1 MTVIVVVVLF
11 GSAGCGKAGPAQPA
25 AAGVDAVQDALASLR
40 RAGTAAVAATT
51 IHAFVD
57 SGEHK
62 ELHFALE
69 GTYQH
74 GPLGDLAHVK
84 MAAASTD
91 NGSEKLP
98 IWDFGDQAI
107 GPNFASGDSDG
118 PQPRP
123 WAVYRTAAQQLEPL
137 PLMAFPLLDGAT
149 EARRSGYERKDGVDL
164 AKWEVVVPAAS
175 AHDYFGYGATPRITI
190 DCAAGLPM
198 TVWIDHDG
206 RLRRVRL
213 TIEQLDRGD
222 TLTADTTFSDFG
234 RVVGAEAAP
243 PAADQIQGS
252 IEQARSAAQQHR
264 SQGPK
269 PCTPTTAKPTGVDRH
284 GCEPTSLD
292 GFEALDRLG
301 RTMPGGSG
309 TAHYSFKQLTPAP
322 QAFKVR
328 SGLPVVDFMTKY
340 IGPGGW
346 ELTRSA
352 GALPPNFDPTD
363 QAAVRK
369 LLSQPEHGE
378 TAPADVQLLGISLKG
393 TWAELAAEAADCRYE
408 RVSP

>member
-1 MTVIVVVVLF
+1 M
-11 GSAGCGKAGPAQPA
+11 
-25 AAGVDAVQDALASLR
+25 
-40 RAGTAAVAATT
+40 
-51 IHAFVD
+51 
-57 SGEHK
+57 
-62 ELHFALE
+62 
-69 GTYQH
+69 
-74 GPLGDLAHVK
+74 
-84 MAAASTD
+84 
-91 NGSEKLP
+91 
-98 IWDFGDQAI
+98 
-107 GPNFASGDSDG
+107 
-118 PQPRP
+118 
-123 WAVYRTAAQQLEPL
+123 
-137 PLMAFPLLDGAT
+137 
-149 EARRSGYERKDGVDL
+149 
-164 AKWEVVVPAAS
+164 VPAAS

-190 DCAAGLPM
+190 DCSAGLPM
-198 TVWIDHDG
+198 TVWIDRND

-234 RVVGAEAAP
+234 RVVGAEATP

-264 SQGPK
+264 SQDPN
-269 PCTPTTAKPTGVDRH
+269 PCTPTTAKPTGIDRH
-284 GCEPTSLD
+284 GCEPSSLD

-340 IGPGGW
+340 HRARR
-346 ELTRSA
+346 L
-352 GALPPNFDPTD
+352 GAREISRQPVPPNFDPAD

-378 TAPADVQLLGISLKG
+378 TARRRATAGHQPQGHLGG
-393 TWAELAAEAADCRYE
+393 TGRRGHRLPLRARQPLILMGLARKCRC
-408 RVSP
+408 RMGG